1 MQKSKS
7 QGNASTVKKEIWSSV
22 AVYSLNFFLSSP
34 AWRKFAF
41 KINQEKSENFPSE
54 IIVDHAEVNQKLK
67 EK

>member
-1 MQKSKS
+1 MWLS
-7 QGNASTVKKEIWSSV
+7 GAGDVI
-22 AVYSLNFFLSSP
+22 VYLFL
-34 AWRKFAF
+34 RGEC